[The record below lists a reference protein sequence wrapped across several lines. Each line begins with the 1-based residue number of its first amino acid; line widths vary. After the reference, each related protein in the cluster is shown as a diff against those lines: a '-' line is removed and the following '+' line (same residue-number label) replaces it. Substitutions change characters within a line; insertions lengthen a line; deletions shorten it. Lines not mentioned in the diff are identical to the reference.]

1 MPLFFSESNP
11 GFISQVSP
19 MKKAKKSTQYF
30 HCSLQTSPTKTFTV
44 VGFDQSTHT
53 QCQHYE
59 KTGNPVKRQGRQ
71 WSVSYQPNNNIASNV
86 QQ

>member
-1 MPLFFSESNP
+1 MPLFFSESDP
-11 GFISQVSP
+11 GFFSQVSP
-19 MKKAKKSTQYF
+19 MKKAKKGTQYF
-30 HCSLQTSPTKTFTV
+30 HCNLQTSPTKIL
-44 VGFDQSTHT
+44 VGFDQSKS
-53 QCQHYE
+53 QHYE